1 MNALFSIDP
10 KLRRSLLTL
19 FVAGLFFWAAIT
31 ALLPTLPL
39 YIEYLGGTKQQIGL
53 VMGAFALGLL
63 PSRIGLGPLADVR
76 GRKLVLAIGAAVG
89 TIAPLGYLFMTSIL
103 LMAALRAFHGISI
116 AAFTIGYTALV
127 TDLAPDNRRGEIVGY
142 MSLVAPIGMAI
153 GPALGGFIQASMG
166 YPSLF
171 ITSASLGLVAVL
183 GISQV
188 WEPPNDRAI
197 ASQPQPGRSG
207 ILNYLAR
214 LGSPPLRIPASV
226 MLMVGLIF
234 GTIVTF
240 IPLYIQD
247 LGLNLNAGLFY
258 TMTAIASFS
267 VRLPMGRAS
276 DRYGRGI
283 FILIGLT
290 CYLVT
295 MIILRFAD
303 GNFEVLLA
311 GLFEGAAAGITIP
324 MMLTLI
330 ADRCPPRERGL
341 FFSACLGGFD
351 LGLALA
357 GPIFGS
363 IAEVT
368 GYRQLFGINSGLAIL
383 AILLFLTGSARNVPE
398 SVRFAFGRG
407 KDAYALLSPMATDS
421 PETEWED
428 ELIKK

>member
-1 MNALFSIDP
+1 LNALFSIDRRQ
-10 KLRRSLLTL
+10 RRSLLTL

-89 TIAPLGYLFMTSIL
+89 MLAPLGYLFVTSIPL
-103 LMAALRAFHGISI
+103 LAALRAFHGISI

-166 YPSLF
+166 YSPLF
-171 ITSASLGLVAVL
+171 LTSASLGLVAVL

-197 ASQPQPGRSG
+197 ASQPESGRSG
-207 ILNYLAR
+207 IHNYLAR

-283 FILIGLT
+283 FILIGLS
-290 CYLVT
+290 CYLMS
-295 MIILRFAD
+295 MIVLRFAD

-368 GYRQLFGINSGLAIL
+368 GYRQLFGINSGLAVL

-398 SVRFAFGRG
+398 SVRFALGRG
-407 KDAYALLSPMATDS
+407 KDAYALMPPIGTDS